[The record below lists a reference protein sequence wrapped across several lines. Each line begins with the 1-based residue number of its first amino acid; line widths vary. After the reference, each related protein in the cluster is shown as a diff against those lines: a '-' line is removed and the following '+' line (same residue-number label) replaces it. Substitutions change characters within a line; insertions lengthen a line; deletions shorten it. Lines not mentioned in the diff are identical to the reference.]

1 MSLLKN
7 AILSLE
13 AGIEDY
19 EDGSE
24 RRNVSA
30 VRNVFAAILLLF
42 KEKLVRLSPA
52 SDPELLIKKEIIPIR
67 SETGEIIL
75 VGRGDKTADVHAI
88 KEKFKSLKIEIDWQ
102 RFEEI
107 NKVRNEIEH
116 HYTDKSSDKVREIL
130 AKSFLI
136 IRDFLVK
143 ELNENP
149 ANLIDGDCWSNLLE
163 LEEVYSAERNSCL
176 ESLKKIEW
184 KYRTLKDAVASMRC
198 GICDSELVKYKET
211 NTFQEIILECNSCGE
226 TLEANFSIPACI
238 EEHFAA
244 DNHIAGMESGDFPNA
259 QCPECGEETFV
270 FEEAACVVCDYKPE
284 YENCARCHNSIAL
297 EEQELNGLCSY
308 CSNLAAKV
316 MAE

>member
-1 MSLLKN
+1 MSLLNN

-24 RRNVSA
+24 RRNISA

-67 SETGEIIL
+67 NETGQIIL
-75 VGRGDKTADVHAI
+75 VGRGEKTADVYAI
-88 KEKFKSLKIEIDWQ
+88 KEKFRSLKIEVDWP
-102 RFEEI
+102 RFDEI
-107 NKVRNEIEH
+107 NKLRNELEH
-116 HYTDKSSDKVREIL
+116 HYTEKSAEKVREIL

-143 ELNENP
+143 ELGENP
-149 ANLIDGDCWSNLLE
+149 VHLIDGDCWSNILE
-163 LEEVYSAERNSCL
+163 LEEVYSAERKSCL
-176 ESLKKIEW
+176 ESLKSIDW
-184 KYRTLKDAVASMRC
+184 KYKTLKEAADSIRCAV
-198 GICDSELVKYKET
+198 CDSELVKYKET
-211 NTFQEIILECNSCGE
+211 SPFNDIMLECNSCGE
-226 TLEANFSIPACI
+226 AVEALFSIPACI

-244 DNHIAGMESGDFPNA
+244 DNHMAAMEGQNYLNTE
-259 QCPECGEETFV
+259 CPECNKETFV
-270 FEEAACVVCDYKPE
+270 FAEAACVACDYKPE
-284 YENCARCHNSIAL
+284 HENCARCHNTIAL
-297 EEQELNGLCSY
+297 DEQDLNGLCSY